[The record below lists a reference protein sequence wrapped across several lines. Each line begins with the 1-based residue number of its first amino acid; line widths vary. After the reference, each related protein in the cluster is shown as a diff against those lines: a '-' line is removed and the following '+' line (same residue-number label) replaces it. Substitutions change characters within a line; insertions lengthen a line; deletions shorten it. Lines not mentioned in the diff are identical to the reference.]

1 MVHNK
6 IFRSFVQLKFFFL
19 QRVTKEMEE
28 CLQRLNR
35 KCVVGLVGGSD
46 LSKISEQMLINGVEG
61 E

>member
-1 MVHNK
+1 
-6 IFRSFVQLKFFFL
+6 
-19 QRVTKEMEE
+19 MEE